1 MNIPWKFVFLNLYWF
16 SFHLIFWY
24 VVIACLFVS
33 LFVSCHIGNWKGGLV
48 PTMLCSVRI
57 QKSLWNFHSKVQ
69 LSETYIIK
77 ISWYVCWVKI
87 LMCSNCFFNKD
98 WWCVFVDSLASFFF
112 IIGHKFIHNWSFNA
126 SYCSCDILSF
136 V

>member
-1 MNIPWKFVFLNLYWF
+1 MFTILASMELLALNGNLD
-16 SFHLIFWY
+16 
-24 VVIACLFVS
+24 LFKKAFNKLSIWCKDHTVLCCRS
-33 LFVSCHIGNWKGGLV
+33 SDIV